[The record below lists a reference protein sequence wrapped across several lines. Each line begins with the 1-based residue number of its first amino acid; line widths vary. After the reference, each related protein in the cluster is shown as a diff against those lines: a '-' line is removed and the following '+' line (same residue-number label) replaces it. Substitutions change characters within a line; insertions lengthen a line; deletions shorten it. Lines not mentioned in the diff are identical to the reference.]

1 MRSPELAS
9 CMLYANIIIL
19 NSKVGCPINNGYRNY
34 QPIIKNYI
42 MREALM
48 VKTLVL
54 GCILVLR
61 LSGSSPSL
69 AFI

>member
-1 MRSPELAS
+1 
-9 CMLYANIIIL
+9 
-19 NSKVGCPINNGYRNY
+19 
-34 QPIIKNYI
+34 

-69 AFI
+69 AFVKKESFPLEMALFVM